1 MSLNK
6 EKIFKKTKAV
16 FDYWFF
22 ASEENEE
29 YQFIADK
36 IFEFYI
42 DKKKKGLWKKRV

>member
-22 ASEENEE
+22 SKEENK
-29 YQFIADK
+29 FI
-36 IFEFYI
+36 
-42 DKKKKGLWKKRV
+42 